1 MDETLFKEKY
11 AVVNEKFSRQ
21 ISLLE
26 REREKELRQL
36 EAQFRAFQQQMSRS
50 EKLLKQGDLK
60 QWKK

>member
-36 EAQFRAFQQQMSRS
+36 EAQFRAFQQQMNRS
-50 EKLLKQGDLK
+50 EKLLKQGELK
-60 QWKK
+60 Q

>member
-26 REREKELRQL
+26 REREKRNCVN
-36 EAQFRAFQQQMSRS
+36 
-50 EKLLKQGDLK
+50 
-60 QWKK
+60 

>member
-26 REREKELRQL
+26 REREKDLRQL
-36 EAQFRAFQQQMSRS
+36 EAQFRAFQQQMNRS

-60 QWKK
+60 Q

>member
-36 EAQFRAFQQQMSRS
+36 EAQFRAFQQQMNRS

-60 QWKK
+60 Q